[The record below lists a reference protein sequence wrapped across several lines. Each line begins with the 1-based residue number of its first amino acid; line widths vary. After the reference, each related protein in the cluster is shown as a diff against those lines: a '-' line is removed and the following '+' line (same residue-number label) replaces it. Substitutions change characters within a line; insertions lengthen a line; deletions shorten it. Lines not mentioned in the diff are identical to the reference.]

1 VETIASAGETAHVNG
16 TITTFP
22 RADEPGD
29 ERDLLARIRAGERA
43 AAEALVDATYR
54 RIYAYLC
61 KCCGDPG
68 VAEDLTQETFRK
80 AWVALGGFDGRSS
93 ISTWLHR
100 IAYTTFLNSIRGPRP
115 VPLPEDP
122 PPLPDPAP
130 SADEVVR
137 RRQEDAALRR
147 AVLEL
152 PEALRFTV
160 TAHYWGEMSVS
171 EIAAV
176 EKVTVVA
183 IRKRLAKALA
193 LIADR
198 ITEVIS

>member
-1 VETIASAGETAHVNG
+1 MNG
-16 TITTFP
+16 TVSAFP
-22 RADEPGD
+22 GPTEDADE
-29 ERDLLARIRAGERA
+29 RQLLARIRGGDRA
-43 AAEALVDATYR
+43 AAEALVEATYR

-68 VAEDLTQETFRK
+68 AAEDLTQETFRK
-80 AWVALGGFDGRSS
+80 AWVALSGFDGRSS
-93 ISTWLHR
+93 VSTWLHR

-115 VPLPEDP
+115 LPLPEDP

-130 SADEVVR
+130 AADEVVG

-147 AVLEL
+147 AVLAL

-160 TAHYWGEMSVS
+160 TAHYWGEMSVR

-176 EKVTVVA
+176 EKITVVA
-183 IRKRLAKALA
+183 VRKRLAKALA
-193 LIADR
+193 LIADSLS
-198 ITEVIS
+198 EVAS